1 MVVAAGL
8 VVVAWLQYWLSWL
21 WWVVGIA
28 ISGFGLGFMVAT
40 VFGFLVVVVVG
51 FGLLVVVLTNL
62 VDVTSFGGLDLKLNS
77 NH

>member
-1 MVVAAGL
+1 M
-8 VVVAWLQYWLSWL
+8 SRL

-28 ISGFGLGFMVAT
+28 IGRLGLGFMVAT

-51 FGLLVVVLTNL
+51 FGLLVVVLTTL
-62 VDVTSFGGLDLKLNS
+62 VDVPSFGGLDLKLNS